1 MTPYII
7 PGIIH
12 RWWNRAVKCSQ
23 IPKYNSMKFSK
34 LRDLDLIF
42 ELGRH
47 LRMSPWERMG
57 CALTDIGTF
66 WTNHSERGQSRFLS
80 QSVMAKSGNRTA
92 HSPSPSHI
100 MTHYAKT
107 TNSLGAYSNRTY
119 RTSGTYNSIS
129 NMNFFLWNIGQRN
142 FVRIKLTWVTS
153 LFKIFVIFQKFWV
166 CKKAFEVAKINLFD
180 IILLKILYFWDRI
193 NFESKFYKLEQ
204 PYFSPFGWRR
214 FILWTNERVRL
225 IGRGILIYRI
235 RLSRCIRTFASSHEI
250 IPILHKTYTT
260 KMRVSVLSTQA
271 AASNY
276 HFWIWPSLPFS
287 RPAHHFGPGHWS
299 ERGST

>member
-1 MTPYII
+1 M
-7 PGIIH
+7 
-12 RWWNRAVKCSQ
+12 
-23 IPKYNSMKFSK
+23 
-34 LRDLDLIF
+34 IF

-129 NMNFFLWNIGQRN
+129 NMDFF
-142 FVRIKLTWVTS
+142 
-153 LFKIFVIFQKFWV
+153 
-166 CKKAFEVAKINLFD
+166 AE
-180 IILLKILYFWDRI
+180 ILEILAREI
-193 NFESKFYKLEQ
+193 
-204 PYFSPFGWRR
+204 
-214 FILWTNERVRL
+214 
-225 IGRGILIYRI
+225 
-235 RLSRCIRTFASSHEI
+235 SSDFH
-250 IPILHKTYTT
+250 
-260 KMRVSVLSTQA
+260 
-271 AASNY
+271 
-276 HFWIWPSLPFS
+276 
-287 RPAHHFGPGHWS
+287 
-299 ERGST
+299 